1 MKELTDESFENETK
15 SGKVLVDCYAKW
27 CGVCKMIKPKLEELE
42 KKSDYKFLGL
52 EIDKCPNTAIKLE
65 VKNLPTLIV
74 FEDGKEIMRGAF
86 DVIAKLEQK
95 ANAN

>member
-1 MKELTDESFENETK
+1 MIELTDEDFEKETK

-52 EIDKCPNTAIKLE
+52 EVDKCPQTAIKLG
-65 VKNLPTLIV
+65 VNNLPTLIL
-74 FEDGKEIMRGAF
+74 FEDGKEIKRGSF
-86 DVIAKLEQK
+86 DVISKLEE
-95 ANAN
+95 